1 MRSEHAGPDAVLFD
15 MDGTLV
21 DTEGLWW
28 QATVSIAASLGR
40 ALGAEDV
47 PYVLGRTVEDVAA
60 HLLTPAS
67 DTPLMT
73 EAAGQ
78 PTNALHTTEAA
89 SQPPDAL
96 PTTKAT
102 RQPTDALPTTKATR
116 QPTDALPTT
125 KATSQPT
132 DALPTTKATS
142 QPTDALPTTKA
153 TSQPTD
159 ALPTTKATSQPT
171 DALLMTEVARRLTDA
186 FADLIGQGVKVTPG
200 ASELLAELAA
210 TAIPTALVSASPRT
224 IVELVLPRLGHTFD
238 LVIANE
244 DTARGKPYPDPY
256 LEAARRLGTTPSR
269 CIAVEDSPT
278 GVAAAT
284 AAGCR
289 VLVTSPEKGL
299 PSLTHLMT
307 NANPPEG

>member
-28 QATVSIAASLGR
+28 QATVSVAASLGR
-40 ALGAEDV
+40 ALGAEDM
-47 PYVLGRTVEDVAA
+47 PYVLGRTAEDVAT
-60 HLLTPAS
+60 HLLTPAPPPRPNPS
-67 DTPLMT
+67 PAPETTPPPRHDPSPAPEIAPPPVARPGRDTPLMV
-73 EAAGQ
+73 EVQ
-78 PTNALHTTEAA
+78 VV
-89 SQPPDAL
+89 
-96 PTTKAT
+96 
-102 RQPTDALPTTKATR
+102 RQ
-116 QPTDALPTT
+116 
-125 KATSQPT
+125 
-132 DALPTTKATS
+132 
-142 QPTDALPTTKA
+142 
-153 TSQPTD
+153 
-159 ALPTTKATSQPT
+159 
-171 DALLMTEVARRLTDA
+171 LTDA
-186 FADLIGQGVKVTPG
+186 FADLIEQGVKVTPG

-210 TAIPTALVSASPRT
+210 TAIPTALVTASPRT

-238 LVIANE
+238 LVITNE

-269 CIAVEDSPT
+269 CVAVEDSPT

-299 PSLTHLMT
+299 PSLVHLL
-307 NANPPEG
+307 ADAHPPEG

>member
-40 ALGAEDV
+40 PLGPEDV

-73 EAAGQ
+73 EVAGQ
-78 PTNALHTTEAA
+78 PTDAPLTTEAA
-89 SQPPDAL
+89 KQPTDAP
-96 PTTKAT
+96 PTTEAARQPT
-102 RQPTDALPTTKATR
+102 DTSLTTEAVRQPTDASLT
-116 QPTDALPTT
+116 
-125 KATSQPT
+125 
-132 DALPTTKATS
+132 
-142 QPTDALPTTKA
+142 
-153 TSQPTD
+153 
-159 ALPTTKATSQPT
+159 
-171 DALLMTEVARRLTDA
+171 TEVVRQLTDA

-224 IVELVLPRLGHTFD
+224 IVELVLPWLGHTFD

-269 CIAVEDSPT
+269 CVAVEDSPT

-307 NANPPEG
+307 NAHPPEG

>member
-40 ALGAEDV
+40 PLGPEDV

-73 EAAGQ
+73 EVAEQ
-78 PTNALHTTEAA
+78 PTDASLTTEV
-89 SQPPDAL
+89 
-96 PTTKAT
+96 T
-102 RQPTDALPTTKATR
+102 RQPTDASLT
-116 QPTDALPTT
+116 
-125 KATSQPT
+125 
-132 DALPTTKATS
+132 
-142 QPTDALPTTKA
+142 
-153 TSQPTD
+153 
-159 ALPTTKATSQPT
+159 
-171 DALLMTEVARRLTDA
+171 TEVVRQLTDA

-224 IVELVLPRLGHTFD
+224 IVELVLPWLGHTFD

-256 LEAARRLGTTPSR
+256 LEATRRLGTTPSR
-269 CIAVEDSPT
+269 CVAVEDSPT

-307 NANPPEG
+307 NAHPPEG

>member
-73 EAAGQ
+73 EVAGQ
-78 PTNALHTTEAA
+78 LTDA
-89 SQPPDAL
+89 S
-96 PTTKAT
+96 PTTA
-102 RQPTDALPTTKATR
+102 AA
-116 QPTDALPTT
+116 
-125 KATSQPT
+125 
-132 DALPTTKATS
+132 
-142 QPTDALPTTKA
+142 
-153 TSQPTD
+153 
-159 ALPTTKATSQPT
+159 SQPT
-171 DALLMTEVARRLTDA
+171 DALLMIEVARRLTDA

-224 IVELVLPRLGHTFD
+224 IVELVLPWLGHTFD

-269 CIAVEDSPT
+269 CVAVEDSPT

-284 AAGCR
+284 AAGCH
-289 VLVTSPEKGL
+289 VLVTSPEKVL

-307 NANPPEG
+307 NAHPPEG

>member
-1 MRSEHAGPDAVLFD
+1 MRSEHAGLDAVLFD

-28 QATVSIAASLGR
+28 QATASIAASLR
-40 ALGAEDV
+40 RSLGAEDV
-47 PYVLGRTVEDVAA
+47 PYVLGRTIEDVAA
-60 HLLTPAS
+60 HLLTPPSPAPPAL

-73 EAAGQ
+73 EVV
-78 PTNALHTTEAA
+78 
-89 SQPPDAL
+89 
-96 PTTKAT
+96 
-102 RQPTDALPTTKATR
+102 RQ
-116 QPTDALPTT
+116 
-125 KATSQPT
+125 
-132 DALPTTKATS
+132 
-142 QPTDALPTTKA
+142 
-153 TSQPTD
+153 
-159 ALPTTKATSQPT
+159 
-171 DALLMTEVARRLTDA
+171 LTDA
-186 FADLIGQGVKVTPG
+186 FADLIEQGVKVMPG
-200 ASELLAELAA
+200 APELLAELAA

-244 DTARGKPYPDPY
+244 DTARGKPHPDPY
-256 LEAARRLGTTPSR
+256 LEAARRLGTVPSR
-269 CIAVEDSPT
+269 CLAVEDSPT

-307 NANPPEG
+307 NDHPPLGGVG

>member
-28 QATVSIAASLGR
+28 QATVSVAASLGR
-40 ALGAEDV
+40 PLGPEDL

-67 DTPLMT
+67 SPRSAPPPTPPPVAPPPVTPPPLTPPPLTPPPLTPPPLTPPPVTRPAWDMPLMA
-73 EAAGQ
+73 E
-78 PTNALHTTEAA
+78 
-89 SQPPDAL
+89 
-96 PTTKAT
+96 AT
-102 RQPTDALPTTKATR
+102 RQL
-116 QPTDALPTT
+116 
-125 KATSQPT
+125 
-132 DALPTTKATS
+132 
-142 QPTDALPTTKA
+142 
-153 TSQPTD
+153 
-159 ALPTTKATSQPT
+159 T
-171 DALLMTEVARRLTDA
+171 DALLMTEVAGQLTDA
-186 FADLIGQGVKVTPG
+186 FAGLIGQGVKVMPG

-269 CIAVEDSPT
+269 CVAVEDSPT

-299 PSLTHLMT
+299 PSLTHLIT
-307 NANPPEG
+307 HAHPPKP

>member
-28 QATVSIAASLGR
+28 QATVSVAASLGR
-40 ALGAEDV
+40 PLGREDM
-47 PYVLGRTVEDVAA
+47 PYVLGRTAEDVAA
-60 HLLTPAS
+60 HLLAPAPPPHHNPQPTPETTPPPHHNRPPAPETAPPPRRNPPPAPETAPPPVARPVR
-67 DTPLMT
+67 DTPLMA
-73 EAAGQ
+73 EVV
-78 PTNALHTTEAA
+78 
-89 SQPPDAL
+89 
-96 PTTKAT
+96 
-102 RQPTDALPTTKATR
+102 RQ
-116 QPTDALPTT
+116 
-125 KATSQPT
+125 
-132 DALPTTKATS
+132 
-142 QPTDALPTTKA
+142 
-153 TSQPTD
+153 
-159 ALPTTKATSQPT
+159 
-171 DALLMTEVARRLTDA
+171 LTDA
-186 FADLIGQGVKVTPG
+186 FADLIEQGVKVTPG

-210 TAIPTALVSASPRT
+210 TAIPTALVTASPRT

-269 CIAVEDSPT
+269 CVAVEDSPT

-284 AAGCR
+284 AAGCH

-299 PSLTHLMT
+299 PSLAHLMT
-307 NANPPEG
+307 DAHPPEGWR